1 MKEVFPLRRLLLAV
15 IVSSLGAALAHAQTP
30 ESAPAKPAPSPAAIA
45 ASTKALAGLHSAPH
59 LKQPHKAPVMAA
71 TTAGKRIVA
80 VGDYGLVLLSDDGKQ
95 FRQPASVPT
104 RAALTSVFFLNDQQG
119 WAAGHDGTVLSSN
132 DGGDSWQLLREER
145 GKERVLL
152 GVWFEN
158 ATHGLVIGQFGLV
171 LETDDG
177 GKSWRERRLLAD
189 SNKPAEREA
198 DEKHLLNFVPAA
210 GGLLL
215 IAAEAGAIF
224 RSEDHGRTWQ
234 LVQTD
239 NKGSFWTGLALAD
252 GGLLMAGMRGH
263 VYRSDDRGRHWQ
275 EQPFVSQQ
283 SLTAGLQRADGSVRL
298 VGASGVLLDS
308 KDGGRSFK
316 LGQQPERAGL
326 SAIAAGPAGDVL
338 FSLQGVVAAP

>member
-1 MKEVFPLRRLLLAV
+1 MKKVFPLRRLLLAV
-15 IVSSLGAALAHAQTP
+15 IVGSLGAAQAHAQTP
-30 ESAPAKPAPSPAAIA
+30 PTAPAKPTPSPAAIA
-45 ASTKALAGLHSAPH
+45 ASTKALAGLHSAPL

-104 RAALTSVFFLNDQQG
+104 RAALTSVFFLNDKQG

-177 GKSWRERRLLAD
+177 GKSWRERRLLTEDNAASRD
-189 SNKPAEREA
+189 AGER
-198 DEKHLLNFVPAA
+198 HLFNFVPAA

-215 IAAEAGAIF
+215 IAGEAGAVF
-224 RSEDHGRTWQ
+224 RSTDHGRTWQ

-263 VYRSDDRGRHWQ
+263 VYRSDDHGQHWQ
-275 EQPFVSQQ
+275 ELPFASHQ

-298 VGASGVLLDS
+298 VGASGLILDS
-308 KDGGRSFK
+308 KDGGRTFHAV
-316 LGQQPERAGL
+316 LQPDRAGL
-326 SAIAAGPAGDVL
+326 SAIVRGPADDVL
-338 FSLQGVVAAP
+338 FAQQGVVAAP